1 MTQRAEILRGR
12 ILSLLDDSIEG
23 WKRLERDAGPNADVA
38 VDSIITEMQRLRELV
53 AHGKS
58 TDCSCGCV

>member
-1 MTQRAEILRGR
+1 MSHKAEMLRGR
-12 ILSLLDDSIEG
+12 ILALIDASIEG

-38 VDSIITEMQRLRELV
+38 VDTIIAEMQRLREQI
-53 AHGKS
+53 ADGKS